1 MIFCLQKYE
10 HYPFFQKNPQGIPHY
25 FAYCC
30 PFCMV
35 QEIKDILFS
44 GGDKEE
50 CVRVNKQC

>member
-44 GGDKEE
+44 GGDKGS
-50 CVRVNKQC
+50 VYV